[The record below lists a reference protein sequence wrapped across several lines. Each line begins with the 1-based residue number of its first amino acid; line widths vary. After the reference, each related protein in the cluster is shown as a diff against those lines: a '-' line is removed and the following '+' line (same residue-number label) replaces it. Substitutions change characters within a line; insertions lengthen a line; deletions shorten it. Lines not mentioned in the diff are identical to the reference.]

1 MITES
6 LGRSREQRYKEE
18 RERKWW
24 RREEGCAGWGAKQ
37 DQPINLIA
45 GGFSFTSHH
54 ALFPGHPI
62 TLSWLLFG

>member
-18 RERKWW
+18 RESGG
-24 RREEGCAGWGAKQ
+24 EGKRDAPGGGAKQ

-54 ALFPGHPI
+54 ALFPGHSI